1 MNHWKNKAAVFA
13 LCLVLSIMTILPAA
27 AVSPLHNAS
36 SEYLVSPYHAQLQ
49 SLTLT
54 GDQRTDVVLVALSQ
68 LGYHEGNSDAD
79 MGGGSSG
86 SRDFVEYNRLYGE
99 LDNGQGNGLSY
110 GYSWCCAFATWC
122 VKHAGVSTSVVK
134 TEVSCDR
141 LVDWFL
147 ANSTYKTKA
156 DGYTPRTG
164 DLILFKNANSD
175 RRHATHIGIVRYCE
189 GNKVYTI
196 EGNTNTANVAIREYN
211 LTDSYI
217 VGYAVPA
224 YTSKPEVALD
234 FSKRI
239 PGTYFI
245 TLTSSSLNVRSTP
258 SSANSNNII
267 GSVNYGEKIT
277 VTEIDG
283 GWGKI
288 KLADGRD
295 GWIYLVGYAQYVPS
309 ARYTVN
315 FNANGGTPAVIP
327 SFPKQDGVNAVLP
340 EDKPTRAGYTF
351 AGWSTQKNATTAEY
365 AAGGSFD
372 LNADTTL
379 YAVWAIGDF
388 VVSFVNGDEQIQSG
402 AYAHGTIVT
411 PPATPTKPA
420 DQTYEYI
427 FAGWDSNNDGKV
439 DVLPD
444 GKITASDDLVLR
456 AVFTRKYVDYT
467 IKFLGYGDSVI
478 SEKTYYFG
486 AAVEIPAVPTSIDGK
501 YQYVF
506 DGWETA
512 IAATVSGNATY
523 RAKYKQELAKY
534 EVSFVDGDG
543 KVIAKSEYFYG
554 DTVVIPAELPT
565 KTADNTYTYSFK
577 SWSPAVAQVIGNA
590 VYTAEFDKTY
600 IDYTVRFVDG
610 NGKEIEIE
618 SYHYGDVPTLKYE
631 GVVEKAA
638 DEMYEYRFT
647 GWDKALSAVD
657 SDVVYTATFESV
669 LRVYTVTFFDD
680 DGSVLST
687 AEYHYGDEIKE
698 PTIPA
703 KEGYRHIGWTSEL
716 GQVSGNASFEAVYEQ
731 VEVTTPQDTTPP
743 DSDNDTVPAALLV
756 SLIVVVILAVAFV
769 AFIIVRKKKLGLFDD

>member
-1 MNHWKNKAAVFA
+1 MNQWKNKLLAGV
-13 LCLVLSIMTILPAA
+13 LCLLLAAMAILPAA
-27 AVSPLHNAS
+27 AVEPLHNPS
-36 SEYLVSPYHAQLQ
+36 NEYLVSPYQAQLQ
-49 SLTLT
+49 SVKLT
-54 GDQRTDVVLVALSQ
+54 GDARTDVVLVALSQ

-86 SRDFVEYNRLYGE
+86 TRDFVEYNRLYGK
-99 LDNGQGNGLSY
+99 LDNKQGNGVSY

-122 VKHAGVSTSVVK
+122 VKHAGVPTSVVK

-156 DGYTPRTG
+156 DNYTPRTG

-175 RRHATHIGIVRYCE
+175 RRHATHIGIVRYSD
-189 GNKVYTI
+189 GNKVYTV
-196 EGNTNTANVAIREYN
+196 EGNTNTGNVAIREYN
-211 LTDSYI
+211 LSDSYI

-224 YTSKPEVALD
+224 YTSKPEVAID

-245 TLTSSSLNVRSTP
+245 TLTTSALNVRSTP

-267 GSVNYGEKIT
+267 GQLNYGDKIT
-277 VTEIDG
+277 VTEIEN
-283 GWGKI
+283 GWGKF

-295 GWIYLVGYAQYVPS
+295 GWVYLVGYAQYVPS

-315 FNANGGTPAVIP
+315 FDANGGAPAVIP
-327 SFPKQDGVNAVLP
+327 SFPKQDGVDAVLP
-340 EDKPTRAGYTF
+340 ETKPTRAGYTF

-372 LNADTTL
+372 LNANTTL

-388 VVSFVNGDEQIQSG
+388 VVSFFNGDKQLQSG
-402 AYAHGTIVT
+402 AYAHGALVT

-420 DQTYEYI
+420 DNTYEYI
-427 FAGWDSNNDGKV
+427 FSGWDKNNDGNV
-439 DVLPD
+439 DILPD

-456 AVFTRKYVDYT
+456 AIFSKKYVDYT

-478 SEKTYYFG
+478 SEKTYHFG
-486 AAVEIPAVPTSIDGK
+486 ATVEIPAVPTSIDGK

-512 IAATVSGNATY
+512 IAATVAGNAEY

-543 KVIAKSEYFYG
+543 KVIAKTEYLYG
-554 DTVVIPAELPT
+554 ETVVIPAEMPI

-577 SWSPAVAQVIGNA
+577 GWSPAVAQVIGNA

-610 NGKEIEIE
+610 NGKEIEITK
-618 SYHYGDVPTLKYE
+618 YHYGDVPTLKYE

-638 DEMYEYRFT
+638 DEVYEYKFT
-647 GWDKALSAVD
+647 GWDKPLSAID
-657 SDVVYTATFESV
+657 GDTVYTATFESV
-669 LRVYTVTFFDD
+669 PRVYTVTFFDD

-687 AEYHYGDEIKE
+687 AEYNYGDEIKE
-698 PTIPA
+698 PNIPA
-703 KEGYRHIGWTSEL
+703 KEGYRHIGWTPEL
-716 GQVSGNASFEAVYEQ
+716 GTVSGNASFEAIYEKLP
-731 VEVTTPQDTTPP
+731 ETTPVDTPP
-743 DSDNDTVPAALLV
+743 ASDSDGVPPALIISLV
-756 SLIVVVILAVAFV
+756 VVVICAAAFV
-769 AFIIVRKKKLGLFDD
+769 AFIIIRKKKSGMFGD

>member
-1 MNHWKNKAAVFA
+1 MNQWKNKLLAGV
-13 LCLVLSIMTILPAA
+13 LCLLLAAMAILPAA
-27 AVSPLHNAS
+27 AVEPLHNPS
-36 SEYLVSPYHAQLQ
+36 NEYLVSPYHAQLQ
-49 SLTLT
+49 SVKLT
-54 GDQRTDVVLVALSQ
+54 GDARTDVVLVALSQ

-86 SRDFVEYNRLYGE
+86 TRDFVEYNRLYGK
-99 LDNGQGNGLSY
+99 LDNGQGNGVSY

-122 VKHAGVSTSVVK
+122 VRNAGVPTSVVK

-156 DGYTPRTG
+156 DNYTPRTG

-175 RRHATHIGIVRYCE
+175 RRHASHIGIVRYCE
-189 GNKVYTI
+189 GNKVYTV
-196 EGNTNTANVAIREYN
+196 EGNTNTGNVAIREYN
-211 LTDSYI
+211 LSDSYI

-224 YTSKPEVALD
+224 YTSKPEVAID

-245 TLTSSSLNVRSTP
+245 TLTTSALNVRSTP

-267 GSVNYGEKIT
+267 GQLNYGDKIT
-277 VTEIDG
+277 VTEIDN
-283 GWGKI
+283 GWGKF

-295 GWIYLVGYAQYVPS
+295 GWVYLVGYAQYVPS

-315 FNANGGTPAVIP
+315 FDANGGAPAVIP
-327 SFPKQDGVNAVLP
+327 SFPKQDGVDAVLP
-340 EDKPTRAGYTF
+340 ETKPTRAGYTF

-365 AAGGSFD
+365 TAGGRFD
-372 LNADTTL
+372 LNANTTL
-379 YAVWAIGDF
+379 YAVWAVGDF
-388 VVSFVNGDEQIQSG
+388 VVSFFNGDKQLQSG
-402 AYAHGTIVT
+402 AYAHGALVT

-420 DQTYEYI
+420 DNTYEYI
-427 FAGWDSNNDGKV
+427 FSGWDKNNDGKV
-439 DVLPD
+439 DILPD

-456 AVFTRKYVDYT
+456 AIFSKKYVDYT

-478 SEKTYYFG
+478 SEKTYHFG
-486 AAVEIPAVPTSIDGK
+486 AAVEIPAVPTAIDGK

-512 IAATVSGNATY
+512 IAATVAGNAEY

-543 KVIAKSEYFYG
+543 KVIAKTEYLYG
-554 DTVVIPAELPT
+554 ETVVIPAEMPI

-577 SWSPAVAQVIGNA
+577 GWSPAVAQVIGNA

-610 NGKEIEIE
+610 NGKEIEITK
-618 SYHYGDVPTLKYE
+618 YHYGDVPKLKYE

-638 DEMYEYRFT
+638 DEVYEYKFT
-647 GWDKALSAVD
+647 GWDKPLSAID
-657 SDVVYTATFESV
+657 GDTVYTATFESI

-687 AEYHYGDEIKE
+687 AEYNYGDEIKE
-698 PTIPA
+698 PNIPA
-703 KEGYRHIGWTSEL
+703 KEGYRHIGWTPEL
-716 GQVSGNASFEAVYEQ
+716 GTVSGNASFEAIYEKLP
-731 VEVTTPQDTTPP
+731 ETTPVDTPP
-743 DSDNDTVPAALLV
+743 ASDSDGVPPALIISLV
-756 SLIVVVILAVAFV
+756 VVVICAAAFV
-769 AFIIVRKKKLGLFDD
+769 VFIIIRKKRAGMFED